1 MVQLYNSKIEEKIS
15 LVFKIFDFN
24 SDGQVTADDIKVI
37 LSYLPLL
44 GLNRDVNDDI
54 VAQSDVSEKL
64 DEGLYRV
71 NDGRDMSESE
81 RSAKTA

>member
-44 GLNRDVNDDI
+44 RLNRDVNDDI
-54 VAQSDVSEKL
+54 AAESDVSEKL
-64 DEGLYRV
+64 DEGLYGV